1 MTKKP
6 EWKLPVLPDEYVD
19 PSGLLR
25 IGSGAG
31 APEPIQLP
39 KGIAL
44 PTPVLAMTGPPS
56 FHDQLFAYA
65 TAHELHRIILNN
77 DLGRLVELKPL
88 DIDDVIEKIRNV
100 PFEPAMRFLASLQ
113 KALSFVILDGQA
125 QVVIMQELFGSIY
138 AAAGQIWL
146 REEEQRA
153 LFSEQQLF
161 ALQRLVVL
169 HARDSE
175 ASDLTPEEQERIRVA
190 LLWIPDA
197 VLDPKLGIDE
207 DEQADLTDER
217 WLRFFVGNGGLAS
230 HASLRQELARA
241 HRMYA
246 VIARSSAARQHRD
259 FCPLDQWL
267 QERFALTFEEL
278 QGLGLA
284 LYTGS
289 QTLEAGTPPVMV
301 TPSYFDRTA
310 LAGRAEGSFGA
321 IAAPRQWFREQ
332 FERSTEHPRRAAFEI
347 QPFLRRPGLLQADGN
362 IAVLAPR
369 AIEGWMSSTG
379 TYYRLLDLAREH
391 GEFEKFSRFNGW
403 IHERYARHLS
413 YVAHPDQHRRRLLAG
428 AGRVYE
434 DIPYRT
440 RFGESRTSDI
450 TIDLGIDLVL
460 IEVTSKRL
468 TQRSVV
474 EADAE
479 AVERDVRALLIK
491 KMGQLGG
498 VVRDLATRAIVIDD
512 IDMAYVTR
520 IWPVIVVADG
530 LFQNPTLWAWT
541 QREGGHHLE
550 FDVAEVPQQVQPL
563 VILDLADYEALMSLV
578 RRDSNLIEILAHK
591 TSPLW
596 VERDF
601 KSWLLANEH
610 SAAAV
615 DDFIGQELLRA
626 FGSIADALGLRR
638 PGDRPPPT
646 TALAA

>member
-175 ASDLTPEEQERIRVA
+175 ASDLTPEEQEWIRVA
-190 LLWIPDA
+190 LLWTPDA

-217 WLRFFVGNGGLAS
+217 WLRFFV
-230 HASLRQELARA
+230 
-241 HRMYA
+241 
-246 VIARSSAARQHRD
+246 
-259 FCPLDQWL
+259 
-267 QERFALTFEEL
+267 
-278 QGLGLA
+278 
-284 LYTGS
+284 
-289 QTLEAGTPPVMV
+289 
-301 TPSYFDRTA
+301 
-310 LAGRAEGSFGA
+310 
-321 IAAPRQWFREQ
+321 
-332 FERSTEHPRRAAFEI
+332 
-347 QPFLRRPGLLQADGN
+347 
-362 IAVLAPR
+362 
-369 AIEGWMSSTG
+369 
-379 TYYRLLDLAREH
+379 
-391 GEFEKFSRFNGW
+391 
-403 IHERYARHLS
+403 
-413 YVAHPDQHRRRLLAG
+413 
-428 AGRVYE
+428 
-434 DIPYRT
+434 
-440 RFGESRTSDI
+440 
-450 TIDLGIDLVL
+450 
-460 IEVTSKRL
+460 
-468 TQRSVV
+468 
-474 EADAE
+474 
-479 AVERDVRALLIK
+479 
-491 KMGQLGG
+491 
-498 VVRDLATRAIVIDD
+498 
-512 IDMAYVTR
+512 
-520 IWPVIVVADG
+520 
-530 LFQNPTLWAWT
+530 
-541 QREGGHHLE
+541 
-550 FDVAEVPQQVQPL
+550 
-563 VILDLADYEALMSLV
+563 
-578 RRDSNLIEILAHK
+578 
-591 TSPLW
+591 
-596 VERDF
+596 
-601 KSWLLANEH
+601 
-610 SAAAV
+610 
-615 DDFIGQELLRA
+615 
-626 FGSIADALGLRR
+626 
-638 PGDRPPPT
+638 
-646 TALAA
+646 